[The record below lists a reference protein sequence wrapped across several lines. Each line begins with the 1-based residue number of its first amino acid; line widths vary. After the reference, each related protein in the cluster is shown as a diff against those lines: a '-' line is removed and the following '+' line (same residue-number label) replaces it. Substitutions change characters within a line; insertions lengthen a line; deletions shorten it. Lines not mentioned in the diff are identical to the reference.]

1 MGRVLRQTRLHD
13 DARRADLRADRRPRA
28 AVLCRASAEGARL
41 SLCCG
46 AAARAAAA
54 RVAGARA
61 QPLARTADSPPSR
74 AVPVGLQPL
83 QGAGGR
89 AAAGCRVKGVALLTR
104 IVVAGVW
111 ILRFL
116 PLGLLA
122 PIGSALGSLLYILGR
137 ERRKVCLT
145 NLSRCL
151 PEMTERERVALAK
164 AHFRAFGRSVLER
177 SILWWGSR
185 ERVMRLVRI
194 VGLERVVALNGQPL
208 ILLAP
213 HFVGLDAGCTRLTCE
228 IDMAGIYAK
237 QKNTF
242 FDALLLSGRTRF
254 GHQLAISRQEGVRP
268 ALAALKRGIP
278 FYYLP
283 DQDYGPRDAI
293 FVPFFSASA
302 ATITGLSRMT
312 RLTGARVLPCVT
324 RMLPGGA
331 GYELSCYPIWENF
344 PSGDDAADARRM
356 NAFIEER
363 VREMPEQYFW
373 THKRFKTRPPGEA
386 KWY

>member
-1 MGRVLRQTRLHD
+1 MLTRIAVALVWPLHF
-13 DARRADLRADRRPRA
+13 LP
-28 AVLCRASAEGARL
+28 LL
-41 SLCCG
+41 
-46 AAARAAAA
+46 
-54 RVAGARA
+54 
-61 QPLARTADSPPSR
+61 PLARMGE
-74 AVPVGLQPL
+74 VVG
-83 QGAGGR
+83 
-89 AAAGCRVKGVALLTR
+89 T
-104 IVVAGVW
+104 
-111 ILRFL
+111 ILYF
-116 PLGLLA
+116 
-122 PIGSALGSLLYILGR
+122 LGR
-137 ERRKVCLT
+137 ERRTVCLT
-145 NLSRCL
+145 NLARCL
-151 PEMTERERVALAK
+151 PELPEAERVALAK

-177 SILWWGSR
+177 SILWWAPR
-185 ERVMRLVRI
+185 ERVMRLVKI
-194 VGLERVVALNGQPL
+194 VGLERIHALKGQPL

-237 QKNTF
+237 QKDAF
-242 FDALLLSGRTRF
+242 FNALLLSGRTRF

-268 ALAALKRGIP
+268 ALAALKKGIP

-293 FVPFFSASA
+293 FVPFFAASA
-302 ATITGLSRMT
+302 ATITGLSRLT
-312 RLTGARVLPCVT
+312 RISGARVLPCVT

-331 GYELSCYPIWENF
+331 GYELQCYPVWENF